1 MATATVKT
9 EILEGTELRVL
20 VSPEGS
26 ELVRIDCP
34 RCGGSGNY
42 SFCLSYGT
50 TCFKC
55 SGSGISYEKA
65 STSRNRI
72 KRLAAEERERVRNG
86 GLTTRELRE
95 KKKAAAERDAREA
108 KERIENDGFTRYE
121 LGEMID
127 FCKARALAAK
137 KAVSSWVGGVKERL
151 TLEVEVTFAKTY
163 ETAYGETVLLIM
175 KDSAGN
181 VFKSWA
187 SGNAG
192 WDLYRESRDAYEAR
206 SRNPRATIKGTVKD
220 HEEYKGEKSTLLT
233 RIALVET
240 EEEVA
245 K

>member
-1 MATATVKT
+1 MATEPTRT
-9 EILEGTELRVL
+9 EIVEGTVIEIFALL
-20 VSPEGS
+20 GGGEGCKKT
-26 ELVRIDCP
+26 CP

-42 SFCLSYGT
+42 SYCYDYGT
-50 TCFKC
+50 KCFKC
-55 SGSGISYEKA
+55 HGRGYVIESIKTA
-65 STSRNRI
+65 TNRA

-86 GLTTRELRE
+86 GLTNKELRA
-95 KKKAAAERDAREA
+95 KKKAVAEREAREA
-108 KERIENDGFTRYE
+108 REREENNGLTDYE
-121 LGEMID
+121 LGLMIA
-127 FCKARALAAK
+127 FCKERALAAK

-175 KDSAGN
+175 KDSSGN

-192 WDLYRESRDAYEAR
+192 WDLYRESREAYEAR
-206 SRNPRATIKGTVKD
+206 ERNPRATIKGTVKD

-240 EEEVA
+240 EEVA
-245 K
+245 A